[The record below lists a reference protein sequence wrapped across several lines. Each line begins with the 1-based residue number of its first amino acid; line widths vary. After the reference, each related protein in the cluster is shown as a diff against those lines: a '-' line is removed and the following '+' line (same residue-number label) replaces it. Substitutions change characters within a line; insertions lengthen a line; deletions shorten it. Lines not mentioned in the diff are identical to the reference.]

1 MRNSLVATKPHRVVT
16 ILSGAAGAS
25 AQKSATV
32 VPAPGRGNADVKTGK
47 VMSSLRILSAEDQV
61 LILKTR
67 FAMFNLATVLMIPT
81 VQMETVDLSAK
92 KLAKTMK
99 IQMIASKSALTMV

>member
-1 MRNSLVATKPHRVVT
+1 MATKHHRAVT
-16 ILSGAAGAS
+16 GLSGAAGAN
-25 AQKSATV
+25 ARKSATV
-32 VPAPGRGNADVKTGK
+32 VLAPGRGSADVRTGK
-47 VMSSLRILSAEDQV
+47 ETITLRTLSVEDQV

-67 FAMFNLATVLMIPT
+67 FATLNLVTALMIPT